1 MLKEHFSKVKQEFGE
16 VKGIGVY
23 RFSYLHNALTQ
34 SANDLKEV
42 FKLLS
47 DSFQRVLNEVHILT
61 LDETVIGFQPSK
73 SGKRRE
79 KQAWGKGF
87 GRSPEKRRENRRSSP
102 GAFPRPG
109 AAQTALLMK

>member
-1 MLKEHFSKVKQEFGE
+1 MEIETTFGNDKKMLKEHSSKVKQEFGG
-16 VKGIGVY
+16 VKGIGVD
-23 RFSYLHNALTQ
+23 RFSYLHNALTP

-73 SGKRRE
+73 RGKE
-79 KQAWGKGF
+79 
-87 GRSPEKRRENRRSSP
+87 ERSSKGSNLSGLHP
-102 GAFPRPG
+102 SKTPSRWP
-109 AAQTALLMK
+109 